1 MFQNSSVRD
10 LKKDVKRQTWNKHRQ
25 IQRQLN
31 CCEDRYESTGQVQR
45 TKSGQHCKVDNW
57 NRRRPTERWWME

>member
-1 MFQNSSVRD
+1 MFQNSRVLD

-45 TKSGQHCKVDNW
+45 TKSGQHCKVDN
-57 NRRRPTERWWME
+57 